1 ICGIAESARE
11 MKCARIG
18 GGIEEL
24 SAIGNTAKSV
34 AATVEMTTTIDRSGS
49 PDREWAKVPNSA
61 AMKKGPEKAAR
72 ERSAA

>member
-1 ICGIAESARE
+1 LICGIAESARE

-34 AATVEMTTTIDRSGS
+34 AATVEMTTTIDRSG
-49 PDREWAKVPNSA
+49 AC
-61 AMKKGPEKAAR
+61 R
-72 ERSAA
+72 ER